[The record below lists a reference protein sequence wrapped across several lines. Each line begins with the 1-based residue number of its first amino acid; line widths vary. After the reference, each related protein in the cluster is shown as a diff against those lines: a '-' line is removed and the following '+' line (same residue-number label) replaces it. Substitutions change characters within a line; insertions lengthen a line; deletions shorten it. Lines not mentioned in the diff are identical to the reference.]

1 MKLYLNFDFCI
12 TIGIILSIVSGGHW
26 TKEAKMTHIT
36 SSLDL
41 K

>member
-1 MKLYLNFDFCI
+1 MKLYLNCDFCI
-12 TIGIILSIVSGGHW
+12 TIGIVSGGHW